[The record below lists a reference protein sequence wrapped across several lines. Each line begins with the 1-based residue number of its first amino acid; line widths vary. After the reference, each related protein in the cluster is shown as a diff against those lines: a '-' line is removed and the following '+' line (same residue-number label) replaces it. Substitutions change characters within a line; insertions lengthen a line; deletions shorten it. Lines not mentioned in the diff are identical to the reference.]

1 MSAHKV
7 AVVTGAGRPGS
18 IGWATVQRLLAGGWK
33 VAASDVGRPLESHP
47 DYEVAAPED
56 LLRLGTENPD
66 SVLAVACDVTSESEV
81 VALFA
86 AAVERFGHVD
96 ALVNCA
102 GLGIGLTPVVD
113 LTLDDWRVNL
123 DVMATGAFLV
133 AREAARVMSAQGHGG
148 RIVTISS
155 QAGKTGM
162 PLLTA
167 YSAAKFAV
175 IGLTQSMAMELGP
188 LGITVNAI
196 CPGTIETPLLHVK
209 GGLYEKYAASAGI
222 SVEDYQKRILKFI
235 PLRRLGSPEDIAES
249 AAFLLSDAAS
259 FITGEAL
266 NVTGGQ
272 EMH

>member
-1 MSAHKV
+1 MKV

-18 IGWATVQRLLAGGWK
+18 IGWATVERLLRDEWK
-33 VAASDVGRPLESHP
+33 VVASDVGRPLDSHP
-47 DYEVAAPED
+47 EYEVAAPAD
-56 LLRLGTENPD
+56 LLRLGAEHPD
-66 SVLAVACDVTSESEV
+66 DVYAVPCDVTREDEV
-81 VALFA
+81 IALFA
-86 AAVERFGHVD
+86 SAQERFGRVD

-113 LTLDDWRVNL
+113 LALDDWRVNI

-133 AREAARVMSAQGHGG
+133 AREAARVMSAQGEGG

-167 YSAAKFAV
+167 YTAAKFAV
-175 IGLTQSMAMELGP
+175 LGMTQSMAMELGP

-209 GGLYEKYAASAGI
+209 GGLYEKYATAAGI
-222 SVEDYQKRILKFI
+222 SVEDYQRRILKFI
-235 PLRRLGSPEDIAES
+235 PLRRLGTPEDIAES

-259 FITGEAL
+259 FITGESL

>member
-1 MSAHKV
+1 
-7 AVVTGAGRPGS
+7 
-18 IGWATVQRLLAGGWK
+18 
-33 VAASDVGRPLESHP
+33 
-47 DYEVAAPED
+47 
-56 LLRLGTENPD
+56 
-66 SVLAVACDVTSESEV
+66 VACDVTNESEV

-86 AAVERFGHVD
+86 AAIERFGHVD

-113 LTLDDWRVNL
+113 LTLEDWRVNL

-148 RIVTISS
+148 RIVTSSS